1 MTESTEVM
9 NELENDMLIDEE
21 EALENDNTHFMFIRD
36 PADKS
41 ESHEYNQ
48 EMNSSCYSI
57 GN

>member
-9 NELENDMLIDEE
+9 NELENDMLTDEE
-21 EALENDNTHFMFIRD
+21 EALENDNTHFMSIRD
-36 PADKS
+36 PDKS

-48 EMNSSCYSI
+48 EMNSSFYSL

>member
-9 NELENDMLIDEE
+9 NELENDMLTNE
-21 EALENDNTHFMFIRD
+21 EALGNDNTHFMSITD
-36 PADKS
+36 PDKS

-48 EMNSSCYSI
+48 EMSSSFYSI